1 MGRDR
6 PARARS
12 GNLRS
17 SEGRFAFNSG
27 SKRRTDLDLANYPC
41 GSKPSGGTLW
51 AQDVDGWCLCE
62 RNPLW

>member
-1 MGRDR
+1 MGRAC

-27 SKRRTDLDLANYPC
+27 GQRRTDLVLANYPC
-41 GSKPSGGTLW
+41 GSKASGGTLW
-51 AQDVDGWCLCE
+51 AQDVDGRCLCE
-62 RNPLW
+62 RDLLW